1 MVFRDDYERK
11 AHDILCIIKYGSIGG
26 QARKED
32 IERVGDILRGHS
44 LKSKP
49 KLVIPKVNGLPVV
62 TGHDPTKTIAKVE
75 LPNVTIKAPGFIATI
90 SLPDIKL
97 P

>member
-44 LKSKP
+44 LKSKV
-49 KLVIPKVNGLPVV
+49 LVPKVPVA
-62 TGHDPTKTIAKVE
+62 HDPKTPPVSISMPNITVR
-75 LPNVTIKAPGFIATI
+75 LPT
-90 SLPDIKL
+90 IKL

>member
-1 MVFRDDYERK
+1 MFFRDDWERK
-11 AHDILCIIKYGSIGG
+11 AHDVICVIKHGSIGG
-26 QARKED
+26 QVQQRD

-44 LKSKP
+44 LKP

-62 TGHDPTKTIAKVE
+62 TAHDPTKVNGKVE
-75 LPNVTIKAPGFIATI
+75 LPNVTIKAPGFIASI